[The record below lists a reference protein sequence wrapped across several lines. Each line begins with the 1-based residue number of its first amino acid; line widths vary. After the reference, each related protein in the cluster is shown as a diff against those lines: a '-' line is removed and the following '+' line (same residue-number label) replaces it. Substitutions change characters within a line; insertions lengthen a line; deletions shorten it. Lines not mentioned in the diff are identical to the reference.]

1 MELSGIEIRYL
12 VNEAKSKIILGYYV
26 SSINAVTKDSFL
38 FKLHH
43 STEPDII
50 LMVSVKGIWIT
61 KLKFKPV
68 EENEQVN
75 TIKAEVE
82 RSKIESIDQIGSE
95 RIVTLK
101 FRHLDGNLRIMIAE
115 FFGEGNIILCDE
127 NMQILSIINS
137 IEVRHRTLKVGLRYT
152 SPPSRGIDVF
162 ELSIEQLK
170 TTIKDEAQDLDV
182 LRWMG
187 RNLSMPKK
195 FVEEIATRARIQS
208 RKVGQLSEEDVTRIY
223 VAVKELVTD
232 VSSGRNHEPIV
243 ILGDDGKAL
252 DALPIV
258 TNNARKL
265 RVRKVNSYLDAVD
278 EVLSNN
284 IMTIDSNIRTIEIDR
299 QVALLE
305 HDLSE
310 LNKAK
315 EAVISKATAIRKI
328 ANELMELSYLGIYD
342 YVDDSVKGMLQTNSA
357 DIVNERGIKYLEVV
371 GERIHLNSNLPKV
384 SSMLY
389 ERAKEMERGNTSI
402 EENKRGLLDQ
412 IERLRN
418 RSSAIQK
425 KIVIKQLASR
435 EWYERYRWFITGDGL
450 LAIGGRDASSNS
462 AIIRKHLTE
471 YDIVFHAEVYGSPF
485 FIIKNAIKVSEME
498 TTLQEVAQATVSF
511 SRAWK
516 DGLSSADAYWVMP
529 DQIKKGA
536 PTGQYLPKGS
546 FVIEGKRNY
555 IKGSEIK
562 LAVGIMHLS
571 DRYLLVCGPVGAIR
585 KKSLVFSML
594 LPGGLD
600 PMNAAKKIKSELV
613 RVATAADTH
622 RDDNYSL
629 TDFIKNTSLDDFIR
643 TIPSGRAKI
652 NFTGRGEGEKVLLT
666 NIRPA
671 LADEQ
676 ST

>member
-1 MELSGIEIRYL
+1 
-12 VNEAKSKIILGYYV
+12 
-26 SSINAVTKDSFL
+26 
-38 FKLHH
+38 
-43 STEPDII
+43 
-50 LMVSVKGIWIT
+50 
-61 KLKFKPV
+61 
-68 EENEQVN
+68 
-75 TIKAEVE
+75 
-82 RSKIESIDQIGSE
+82 
-95 RIVTLK
+95 
-101 FRHLDGNLRIMIAE
+101 
-115 FFGEGNIILCDE
+115 
-127 NMQILSIINS
+127 
-137 IEVRHRTLKVGLRYT
+137 
-152 SPPSRGIDVF
+152 
-162 ELSIEQLK
+162 
-170 TTIKDEAQDLDV
+170 
-182 LRWMG
+182 
-187 RNLSMPKK
+187 
-195 FVEEIATRARIQS
+195 
-208 RKVGQLSEEDVTRIY
+208 
-223 VAVKELVTD
+223 
-232 VSSGRNHEPIV
+232 
-243 ILGDDGKAL
+243 
-252 DALPIV
+252 
-258 TNNARKL
+258 
-265 RVRKVNSYLDAVD
+265 
-278 EVLSNN
+278 
-284 IMTIDSNIRTIEIDR
+284 
-299 QVALLE
+299 
-305 HDLSE
+305 
-310 LNKAK
+310 
-315 EAVISKATAIRKI
+315 
-328 ANELMELSYLGIYD
+328 
-342 YVDDSVKGMLQTNSA
+342 MLQTNSA
-357 DIVNERGIKYLEVV
+357 AIVNERGIKYLEVV

-402 EENKRGLLDQ
+402 EETKRGLLDQ

-536 PTGQYLPKGS
+536 PTGQYLAKGS

-585 KKSLVFSML
+585 KKALIFSIL

-613 RVATAADTH
+613 RVAAAADTH
-622 RDDNYSL
+622 RDDSYSL

-643 TIPSGRAKI
+643 TIPSGQAKI
-652 NFTGRGEGEKVLLT
+652 YFTGRGDGEKVLLT
-666 NIRPA
+666 NTRPA